1 MGHRIFE
8 SKYSLFMKVTALI
21 PDELIEEV
29 KKLTGGSTITESII
43 IALEDFASRQRLIRT
58 IQKIKRQPLTF
69 RENYTASQIRKLNR
83 EA

>member
-1 MGHRIFE
+1 ML
-8 SKYSLFMKVTALI
+8 LFMKVTALI

>member
-1 MGHRIFE
+1 
-8 SKYSLFMKVTALI
+8 MKVTALI

-43 IALEDFASRQRLIRT
+43 VALEDFAARQRLTRT
-58 IQKIKRQPLTF
+58 IQRIKRQPLSF
-69 RENYTASQIRKLNR
+69 RENFSAAQIRKLNR